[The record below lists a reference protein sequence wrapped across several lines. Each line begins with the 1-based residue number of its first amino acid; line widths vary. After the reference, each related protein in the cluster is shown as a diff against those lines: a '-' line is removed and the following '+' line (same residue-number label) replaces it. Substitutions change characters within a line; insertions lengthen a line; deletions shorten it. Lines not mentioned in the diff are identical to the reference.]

1 MTRDGLSQAIELLD
15 RAITLAPTYAE
26 ALGYAAACRA
36 FRPLHNCSPDPVT
49 DFHEADSLSR
59 RALEAD
65 PVDPV
70 ALRSASFVAVLARRD
85 FETAFDLM
93 DRSLAID
100 QNGALT
106 WGYRGWINIWDG
118 NQDDAIADCDKA
130 LRLSPMDQ

>member
-1 MTRDGLSQAIELLD
+1 M
-15 RAITLAPTYAE
+15 
-26 ALGYAAACRA
+26 
-36 FRPLHNCSPDPVT
+36 
-49 DFHEADSLSR
+49 SR